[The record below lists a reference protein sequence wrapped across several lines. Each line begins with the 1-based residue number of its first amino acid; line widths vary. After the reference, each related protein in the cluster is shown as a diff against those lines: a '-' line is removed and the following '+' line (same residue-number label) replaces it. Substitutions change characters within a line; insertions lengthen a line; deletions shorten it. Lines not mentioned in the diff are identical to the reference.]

1 MPNRTDWNELR
12 ALVVA
17 RDGLAWGAP
26 RPEFPRARRFRTGPT
41 RGLYQRL
48 LLPCIF
54 LYMSFIV
61 HIRGGEEHAA
71 NASPG
76 LQGGT
81 SEQGGRNGTEVSCGG
96 TGRAR
101 AGG

>member
-26 RPEFPRARRFRTGPT
+26 RPEFPQARRFRTGPT

-81 SEQGGRNGTEVSCGG
+81 SEQGGPGRSGTEVSCGG

-101 AGG
+101 G